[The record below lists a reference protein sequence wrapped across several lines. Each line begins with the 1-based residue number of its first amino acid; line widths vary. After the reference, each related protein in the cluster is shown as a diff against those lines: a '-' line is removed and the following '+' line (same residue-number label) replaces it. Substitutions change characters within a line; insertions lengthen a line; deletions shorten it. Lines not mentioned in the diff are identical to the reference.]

1 MQRTRSFGL
10 CLLSGILVAGL
21 LSPSW
26 ALASQSDPADTS
38 SAAVVATHSSD
49 DTDRD
54 ASERRES
61 ASVYE
66 EGNGDPA
73 SKDPPQNKDNVNLPE
88 GSDGKEAL
96 DSEGDPTAG
105 EAVGSPD
112 NKTDGKSPNSEDS
125 SAQKEGEGM
134 GNEPEGASPLASA
147 APLAEQGPHADGW
160 ADENGERYY
169 YVAGERVKG
178 SLFVDG
184 GWYRFDLSDGH
195 MLTGWQDID
204 GKRYF
209 YGDDG
214 AMLFKNQ
221 FLGGSWYW
229 FDMNEGFMWTGSAN
243 IYGRWYR
250 YDLSD
255 GHMLTGSQYID
266 GHWYRYEPVEGY
278 MLFGSQYIDGHWYWY
293 DLAAGMMLT
302 GSQYIYGDWYWYD
315 LAAGYM
321 HTGFT
326 YIYGKWYWYDLAD
339 GRMLFGNQNIY
350 GTICHFHE
358 QAGYL
363 TDGDITVYP
372 YSLDQAVANQ
382 VACNSSYTSA
392 EYRSAMNPGGVSYG
406 SSGFNQFMR
415 LDGGYSGVTASQI
428 DAFIEK
434 NCLYQ
439 EKVTGRR
446 STLRGLG
453 SAIVDVSKS
462 TGVNEAYILAHAILE
477 SGWGCSVLA
486 TGNVVGYQGYY
497 NFFGIGAYDTDPLN
511 GGAAL
516 AKLNAWTTPA
526 LAIQGG
532 AQWIAKNYITRAF
545 NAGAGYY
552 VRQNTLYKMRFAPGL
567 NNTWHQYATSLT
579 WPRSIASLISNV
591 YIYAGQKSVAY
602 DVPLYT

>member
-1 MQRTRSFGL
+1 MDRKRKRFAAWIFAVALAAGMGFPAEAFAETETVNSPTSTLVDDGRGAPDSL
-10 CLLSGILVAGL
+10 ETSNEKTPDSLEDVAG
-21 LSPSW
+21 
-26 ALASQSDPADTS
+26 TI
-38 SAAVVATHSSD
+38 
-49 DTDRD
+49 
-54 ASERRES
+54 
-61 ASVYE
+61 
-66 EGNGDPA
+66 
-73 SKDPPQNKDNVNLPE
+73 
-88 GSDGKEAL
+88 
-96 DSEGDPTAG
+96 
-105 EAVGSPD
+105 
-112 NKTDGKSPNSEDS
+112 DS
-125 SAQKEGEGM
+125 SAIEEPNGTAANNAPFG
-134 GNEPEGASPLASA
+134 GNDKSNIQVPAEEEGAGLSA
-147 APLAEQGPHADGW
+147 EGTESSLDSGTAAATLGGPRPHADGW